1 MKEITKHF
9 GTDMVR
15 KNDSEKGRVIGSFFL
30 SVLAS
35 DRTSIAMQAFDLWL
49 LLIPR
54 ESLLV
59 CLDRQK
65 SRYEVNGL
73 NDMLMASRGEE
84 KKVRTLP

>member
-1 MKEITKHF
+1 
-9 GTDMVR
+9 
-15 KNDSEKGRVIGSFFL
+15 
-30 SVLAS
+30 
-35 DRTSIAMQAFDLWL
+35 MQAFDLWL

-59 CLDRQK
+59 CLDKQK

-73 NDMLMASRGEE
+73 NDMLMASCGEK